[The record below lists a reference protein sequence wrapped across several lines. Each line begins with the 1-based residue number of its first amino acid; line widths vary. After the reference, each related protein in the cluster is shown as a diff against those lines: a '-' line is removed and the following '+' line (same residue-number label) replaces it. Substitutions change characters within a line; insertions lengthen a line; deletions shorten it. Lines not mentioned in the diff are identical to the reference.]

1 MRKTTKPVF
10 IDSNRSSASAASAT
24 ASQRSNSE
32 TGDEQSSGNLSMRSF
47 GVNEQRQQYINR
59 NKKSGLLLSEK
70 QQLQQHGGASS
81 FRHLNS
87 I

>member
-1 MRKTTKPVF
+1 
-10 IDSNRSSASAASAT
+10 
-24 ASQRSNSE
+24 
-32 TGDEQSSGNLSMRSF
+32 MRSF